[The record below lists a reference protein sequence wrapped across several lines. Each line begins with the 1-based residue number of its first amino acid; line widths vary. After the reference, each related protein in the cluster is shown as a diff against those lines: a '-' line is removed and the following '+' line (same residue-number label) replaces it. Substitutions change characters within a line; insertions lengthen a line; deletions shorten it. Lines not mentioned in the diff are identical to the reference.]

1 MNELRAI
8 LDGLAEAGRR
18 GESAILATVV
28 GVQGSAYRR
37 PGARL
42 LLLPDGRGAGA
53 ISGGCLEADVI
64 RRARQGGA
72 PSGPFVLRYD
82 TTSDE
87 EIAWELGLGCGGV
100 VDVLVE
106 RVDPVHRPP
115 HLAFLR
121 RCLDRRHSGVLARVV
136 GAEGGRGVHVG
147 DWLALE
153 ENGGSEGNLCDPEL
167 AAGVRADAAD
177 VLRRG
182 GWRRVAHDGP
192 NGRVEVFYELLR
204 PPPWLLVCGAGHD
217 APPVARLAGE
227 LGWRVTVCDRRPA
240 LATRDRFPG
249 AEVVVCRPPDLLRRV
264 AVEPGGAAVV
274 MTHDFIDD
282 QCFLE
287 VLLPLPLRYIGI
299 LGARRRT
306 QRLLRNLAADGPLR
320 RRDEDRL
327 YGPVGLDIGAETP
340 GEIALAVVAEVQA
353 VLAGR
358 AAGFLRDLP
367 GPIHDPRPHDGVAA
381 PWAAGS
387 RSGAWALRAE

>member
-18 GESAILATVV
+18 GESAVLATVV

-42 LLLPDGRGAGA
+42 LLLADGRGVGA
-53 ISGGCLEADVI
+53 ISGGCLEADVA
-64 RRARQGGA
+64 RRARQGGT

-106 RVDPVHRPP
+106 RIDPVHRPP

-121 RCLDRRHSGVLARVV
+121 RCLDRRRSGVLARVV
-136 GAEGGRGVHVG
+136 GAEGGWGVRVG

-153 ENGGSEGNLCDPEL
+153 EGGGSAGNLCDPGL
-167 AAGVRADAAD
+167 VAGVRADAAD
-177 VLRRG
+177 ALRRG
-182 GWRRVAHDGP
+182 GSRRVAHDGP
-192 NGRVEVFYELLR
+192 DGRIEVFHELLR
-204 PPPWLLVCGAGHD
+204 PPPGFLVCGAGHD
-217 APPVARLAGE
+217 APPVARLAGD

-240 LATRDRFPG
+240 LATRDRFPT
-249 AEVVVCRPPDLLRRV
+249 ADEVIVCRPHDLLGHV
-264 AVEPGGAAVV
+264 APEPGGAAVV
-274 MTHDFIDD
+274 MTHDYTDD

-287 VLLPLPLRYIGI
+287 LLLSLPLFYIGI
-299 LGARRRT
+299 LGSRRRT
-306 QRLLRNLAADGPLR
+306 AGLLRDLAAGGLR
-320 RRDEDRL
+320 RRDEARL

-340 GEIALAVVAEVQA
+340 AEIALAVVAEVQA

-367 GPIHDPRPHDGVAA
+367 GPIHDPAPHDGIAA
-381 PWAAGS
+381 PWAAGP
-387 RSGAWALRAE
+387 RSEACALRAE